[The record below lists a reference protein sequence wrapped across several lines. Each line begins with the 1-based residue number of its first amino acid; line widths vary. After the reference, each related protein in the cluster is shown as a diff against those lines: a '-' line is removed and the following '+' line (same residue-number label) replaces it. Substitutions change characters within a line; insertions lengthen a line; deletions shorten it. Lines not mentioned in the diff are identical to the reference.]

1 MPPETPPPSPA
12 ETPPAGPQPL
22 YVSCVDGKPVT
33 RYRLGGRGP
42 RALGDPIGAE
52 RGEGRAWTYYPERVV
67 MIPADE
73 VATFGR
79 IYERA
84 IVDGHL
90 VRRTA
95 EDFAAQNKT
104 SEAPASPNG
113 SAPPAGGTDT

>member
-1 MPPETPPPSPA
+1 MPPDPLPPTPA

-22 YVSCVDGKPVT
+22 FISCVDGKPVT
-33 RYRLGGRGP
+33 RFRIGGVGA

-67 MIPADE
+67 MIPAAE
-73 VATFGR
+73 VAVFGR

-84 IVDGHL
+84 IADGDL

-95 EDFAAQNKT
+95 KDFEQQNNRG
-104 SEAPASPNG
+104 ADASPNG
-113 SAPPAGGTDT
+113 SAAPAGGTDT